1 MKVIRDDLNNSNEM
15 PIRCGQFILPLFM
28 ITETRKS
35 INTIQIKAIQLHHMS
50 DSILSWKGQDYN
62 LPKNI
67 LGDVNRDG
75 ELNIHDIIVLVQHIV
90 GGTQL
95 TGTSQQY

>member
-1 MKVIRDDLNNSNEM
+1 
-15 PIRCGQFILPLFM
+15 
-28 ITETRKS
+28 
-35 INTIQIKAIQLHHMS
+35 MS

-95 TGTSQQY
+95 TGTSLQNADYDGDGFVNVLDLLKMIETILDE